1 MTALSVYGG
10 GNGDT
15 ASFLRFAGNRE
26 LEKEKEKEETELAS
40 RDGSNFTAG
49 RDNS

>member
-40 RDGSNFTAG
+40 QSR
-49 RDNS
+49 RI